1 MRTVDLALFADI
13 VAARSAALE
22 ARLERARDRIRQ
34 AALEREARRALP
46 AATVEQL
53 VQAGVLSAADVR
65 AERREVG
72 ELAAALA
79 ALRELQAWAEA
90 RLSDAHAEAELAPPG
105 RGHEPEPFDPPRAA

>member
-13 VAARSAALE
+13 VATRSAALE

-34 AALEREARRALP
+34 AAIEREARRALP
-46 AATVEQL
+46 VATVERL

-79 ALRELQAWAEA
+79 ALRELQTWAEA
-90 RLSDAHAEAELAPPG
+90 RLSDAHAEAELGSLG
-105 RGHEPEPFDPPRAA
+105 RGQEPEPFGPPRAA